1 MRLVGFNLLNG
12 KKLGSIFFIEVM
24 KTIINSKSVSG
35 QSILVRQKQGYLNN
49 KSLLHDYTRF
59 MENISD

>member
-1 MRLVGFNLLNG
+1 
-12 KKLGSIFFIEVM
+12 M
-24 KTIINSKSVSG
+24 KTIVNSKSVSG